1 MNTST
6 VWITLGGGSELGVSP
21 EGDLVAYNTKTKSQ
35 VVLCKATIK
44 DVQRFE
50 GYLKEL
56 KPFFISTGGE
66 I

>member
-1 MNTST
+1 MSTST
-6 VWITLGGGSELGVSP
+6 VWITLGGGCELGVSP
-21 EGDLVAYNTKTKSQ
+21 EGDLVVYDNKTKAR

-44 DVQRFE
+44 DVLRFE